1 MAASLPFSFPG
12 FEIMEIRNDVE
23 RIDAYAI
30 SLAVSG
36 RCPDC
41 QGISASVHSIVYAA
55 SSGSVREEGGKLPS
69 LPRRRLFPLRKT
81 WHNRTEPNHENH
93 NSIDFVANFKR
104 LRWFHRFSGNA
115 NAFADS

>member
-41 QGISASVHSIVYAA
+41 QGISASVHSMYM
-55 SSGSVREEGGKLPS
+55 RHPRDLPCQE
-69 LPRRRLFPLRKT
+69 RMIRLHLFVHRFFCWNPACPRKT
-81 WHNRTEPNHENH
+81 FVEPLPQVVAKCAHRT
-93 NSIDFVANFKR
+93 F
-104 LRWFHRFSGNA
+104 RFTKQLAQLGEGCA
-115 NAFADS
+115 